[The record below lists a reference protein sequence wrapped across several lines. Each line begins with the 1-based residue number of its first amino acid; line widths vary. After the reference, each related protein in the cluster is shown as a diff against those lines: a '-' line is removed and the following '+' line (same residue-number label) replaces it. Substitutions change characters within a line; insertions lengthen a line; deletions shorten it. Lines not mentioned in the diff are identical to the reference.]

1 MKKILAAII
10 FTLSISLLSFAQKN
24 ESEIV
29 SEDVRIQ
36 KINQLLIERE
46 KGGLNGVILIRSR
59 NKVLLHKG
67 YGFADKEKN
76 KRMTVATGFDIGSIV
91 KPMTGVAILKLEEQG
106 RLSTGDTLSRFFPD
120 APEDKKNITILQLLT
135 HTAGMQDVFGGDY
148 EVVSRDWLLEKAFSA
163 KLVREPGK
171 ERLYSNS
178 GYSLLAIIIEKV
190 SGKNYETFMREE
202 ILKPAGVEKVGYVQ
216 ASWKNENLAVGYQ
229 KGNRW
234 GSPLDHKW
242 AADGP
247 SWNLRGNGGM
257 LSTTSEL
264 CRWFEALF
272 DGKIIGAQALQKYL
286 ANASGESKAFGG
298 RVIGPAGGN
307 GIFNSF
313 QLSVIDADFH
323 LTFFT
328 SNSSFEAE
336 KIYRDFREELIS
348 LAQEAKSKTIK

>member
-1 MKKILAAII
+1 MKKILTATIWILAISI
-10 FTLSISLLSFAQKN
+10 FVFAQKTD
-24 ESEIV
+24 SEIV
-29 SEDVRIQ
+29 SNDPRIQ
-36 KINQLLIERE
+36 KINQLLSERE
-46 KGGLNGVILIRSR
+46 KDGLNGVILIRSR
-59 NKVLLHKG
+59 DKVLLHKG

-76 KRMTVATGFDIGSIV
+76 KRMTVTTGFDIGSIV
-91 KPMTGVAILKLEEQG
+91 KPMTGAAILKLEQQG
-106 RLSTGDTLSRFFPD
+106 KLSTSDTLSRFFPNT
-120 APEDKKNITILQLLT
+120 PEDKKNITILQLLT

-148 EVVSRDWLLEKAFSA
+148 EVVSRDWLLEKALNA
-163 KLVREPGK
+163 KLVNQPGEK
-171 ERLYSNS
+171 RLYSNS
-178 GYSLLAIIIEKV
+178 GYSILAIIIEKV
-190 SGKNYETFMREE
+190 SGKPYETFMREE
-202 ILKPAGVEKVGYVQ
+202 ILKPAGVEKIGYIQ
-216 ASWKNENLAVGYQ
+216 AGWKNEYTAVGYRN
-229 KGNRW
+229 GNRW

-242 AADGP
+242 ATDGP

-257 LSTTSEL
+257 LSTASEL
-264 CRWFEALF
+264 CQWFEALF

-328 SNSSFEAE
+328 SNSNFEAE

-348 LAQEAKSKTIK
+348 LAQEAKSKPN